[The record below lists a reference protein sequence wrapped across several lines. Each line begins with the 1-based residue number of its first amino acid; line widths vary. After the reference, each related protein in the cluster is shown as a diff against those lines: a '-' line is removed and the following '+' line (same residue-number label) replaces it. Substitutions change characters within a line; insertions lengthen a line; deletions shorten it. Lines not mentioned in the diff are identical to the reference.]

1 MRGAPG
7 QCHTWMRHG
16 CVSAA
21 SRDGTLL
28 HAQAGRNP
36 AARERCDRNSK
47 RPDCLQGRCHST
59 LRCGLRGRGHL
70 SYPSAAS
77 RYCQKH
83 AKSVGSHRHRAPD
96 FHVFSGPIY
105 ASGPPY
111 SNGALHVNSPH
122 TSTRLSP
129 YAGAVLPYVST
140 AGSCYNFIV
149 AASGSA

>member
-1 MRGAPG
+1 MGVF
-7 QCHTWMRHG
+7 RH
-16 CVSAA
+16 A

-36 AARERCDRNSK
+36 PLGSAVTGTPSVPIACRGAA
-47 RPDCLQGRCHST
+47 T
-59 LRCGLRGRGHL
+59 AL
-70 SYPSAAS
+70 SGVAS
-77 RYCQKH
+77 VDGATSHTQAPPPGIAKKH

-129 YAGAVLPYVST
+129 CAGAVLPYVST